1 MQRIP
6 HPTPKELAALL
17 GYMELSLIS
26 ETESF
31 LVYRAV
37 ARDAQPVLIKLP
49 ASDRPPPQILRQLE
63 HEFEIA
69 RELNPD
75 VVVRP
80 LRIERSAGRTALI
93 LEACPFPPLTEL
105 LRAPLEVGVF
115 LRIAGGIAAALAE
128 IHGQG
133 LVHKDIQ
140 PANIFANSLG
150 GVKLGGFGVASR
162 LFRERLPAPAPPEVI
177 DGTLAYMAPEQTGRM
192 NRSVDFRSDLYAL
205 GVTLYQMLTGRLP
218 FSASDPMEWVHCHIA
233 LQPVPPRKWVAEMP
247 GPLSDI
253 VLKLLA
259 KSAEERYQTA
269 RGLKADLEYCDTQWQ
284 AHGSIAPFPLG
295 ERDVPGHL
303 LIPEKLYGRQRE
315 VDALLAAFGRVVAS
329 GKPELVLVSGYSGIG
344 KSAVVSELHKALV
357 APRGLFA
364 GGKFDQYKRDIPY
377 ATLAQALQTLIRQV
391 LGKGE
396 EEIAGWRGTIQKAVA
411 PNGRLVTRL
420 VPDLVALIGEQPPV
434 QEAPPQ
440 DAQYRF
446 NTVVRRLLN
455 VFARPEHPLVL
466 FLDDLQWLD
475 AATLQLFEHLL
486 LHPSV
491 KHLLLLGAYRDNE
504 VGPSHPLVLALE
516 SMRKGGATIQSMVL
530 GPLMQEDVLRL
541 VADAFHCED
550 ERAEPLAR
558 LVYEKTGGNPFF
570 TIQFLTALADEGLVA
585 FDAGE
590 ARWQW
595 DLDRIH
601 GKGFTDNVAD
611 LMVGKLRRLPAGT
624 REVLK
629 QLACLGS
636 RADLVRLAQLQ
647 ETGQAVVEKNLMEA
661 IRAGFLLRQDDRVS
675 FLHDRVQEAAYAL
688 IPQAE
693 RPAMHLDIGRKLLS
707 QTGQEALDDILFDVV
722 NHLNQGAALIA
733 DLAEKARLAEL
744 NAAAGRRARASIAY
758 ATARDCFAAAAA
770 LLPEGAWD
778 AQYGF
783 RFSLFLDWAEVEYLC
798 GDFEEAERLFELLL
812 VQAKSDLDKA
822 AVYKLR
828 LALYPIAGR
837 YDDAIAM
844 GIEALRLFGEM
855 IPLDDKALTRAIE
868 AETAAVR
875 ENMRGRRIADLAE
888 GPETTD
894 PLVNAVTGLLTSM
907 SGPAYIGSTPQCY
920 PLLALKNLNYAL
932 KYGLTKEACHAFSS
946 YAYLLVTDYGD
957 PHSAYAFS
965 ELALGLSER
974 FGDPGMIGTVL
985 YLHGNHVNLWLK
997 PFASDFPFLE
1007 RGFRVCVDAG
1017 NLVFA
1022 NYIAYSIIWQAVE
1035 RGDTLGD
1042 VLGFSR
1048 SYASFALGSRN
1059 EAIYQSIVL
1068 EQQFLRCLMG
1078 ESEGDVSFS
1087 DEDINEF
1094 SCVEKITAAS
1104 FTCGIMY
1111 YHTMKTMVAY
1121 LMGDDA
1127 ASRNH
1132 AEAAE
1137 QLLAAAMA
1145 QPMEAT
1151 FYFIH
1156 ALVLARIGRET
1167 AAGEREEILKKLS
1180 ACHKKLA
1187 FWAGTCPANFAAK
1200 HLLVS
1205 AELAEIEGREIAA
1218 EQFFEQAIESAK
1230 ANGFVHWGAMA
1241 NEAAA
1246 RFHGSRG
1253 LKTASR
1259 AYLREACYCYG
1270 RWGAEAKVAQLD
1282 RLHPWLAEEAFT
1294 EPGTAARPEQLDV
1307 MAIIKA
1313 QHAISGEIVQEQL
1326 AETLLRIVMEN
1337 AGAQKGYL
1345 SVEPDSRLFA
1355 VAGTGGQIEFRRVP
1369 SSSVPGVAE
1378 SILNYVKRTGRSI
1391 FLDDASTDAGGF
1403 ADDEYLLRTKPKSV
1417 LCLPILRQAKLLGAV
1432 YLENNLTAGAFTPDR
1447 RAVLETLASQ
1457 AAISLENAQTYKA
1470 LQESEAKYRRI
1481 VDTAR
1486 EGILGV
1492 GPDDL
1497 VVFANTM
1504 MSEML
1509 GYKSDEL
1516 IGRPA
1521 TDFICEEDADAHR
1534 RMLARRR
1541 RNIPDYYE
1549 RCFRHRD
1556 GHPVWTL
1563 VSGVPVF
1570 DAAGKYQ
1577 GSFAMFTDITARKA
1591 AEEELRQH
1599 KNQLENTVQQ
1609 RTAELLVA
1617 RDAAE
1622 AANRAKSMFLANMS
1636 HELRTPLNVILGF
1649 SGLMR
1654 REPDANAS
1662 QREKLDII
1670 NRSGE
1675 HLLALIN
1682 DVLEMAKI
1690 EAGRVQLEKMPFD
1703 LGGTVRDVVAM
1714 MRLRAEE
1721 KGLRLL
1727 LEQSPAFPRYLKG
1740 DEGRLRQILV
1750 NLIGNAVK
1758 FTAAGSVSVRLGVK
1772 EETPRHLLIEVEDTG
1787 PGIEPENQKRLFQPF
1802 IQLAESEMQKG
1813 TGLGLAITR
1822 HFVELMGGSIGI
1834 ESTPGKGSLFRF
1846 HLPLELADAAEIAAD
1861 QEAGEEGEVC
1871 GLVPGQPAYRVLV
1884 VEDERDNQL
1893 LLSKLMT
1900 GVGFDARVADNGEVA
1915 LKIFEEWRPHLI
1927 LMDRLM
1933 PVMDGVEATRR
1944 IRRLPYGRDV
1954 KIVAVTASVFKEQ
1967 RQELFDA
1974 GMNDF
1979 VCKPYRIDEIYV
1991 CLARQLGVKYVYR
2004 QVTPETQASG
2014 LTPAMLVALPEAL
2027 RRQLHDALV
2036 RLDSDR
2042 IMEVIGEAG
2051 KTDPRLARVLTRLAE
2066 NFDYPA
2072 ILDALE
2078 AENRP

>member
-1 MQRIP
+1 MQRISR
-6 HPTPKELAALL
+6 PTPKELTAL
-17 GYMELSLIS
+17 GYTEPSLIS

-37 ARDAQPVLIKLP
+37 ARDAQPVLVKLP
-49 ASDRPPPQILRQLE
+49 ALDRPPPQILRQLE

-69 RELNPD
+69 RELNPE

-80 LRIERSAGRTALI
+80 LRIERSAGLTALI
-93 LEACPFPPLTEL
+93 LEACPYPPLAEL
-105 LRAPLEVGVF
+105 LGAPLEVAVF

-128 IHGQG
+128 VHGQG

-140 PANIFANSLG
+140 PANIFANGSG
-150 GVKLGGFGVASR
+150 GVRLSGFGVASR
-162 LFRERLPAPAPPEVI
+162 LSHERLAAPPPPEVI

-192 NRSVDFRSDLYAL
+192 NRSIDLRSDLYAL
-205 GVTLYQMLTGRLP
+205 GVTLYQMLTGQLP

-233 LQPVPPRKWVAEMP
+233 LQPVPPRERVAGMP

-253 VLKLLA
+253 ILKLLA

-269 RGLKADLEYCDTQWQ
+269 AGLKADLEYCDTQWR
-284 AHGSIAPFPLG
+284 AHGGIAPFPLG
-295 ERDVPGHL
+295 ERDVSGHL
-303 LIPEKLYGRQRE
+303 LIPETLYGRQRE
-315 VDALLAAFGRVVAS
+315 VGVLLAAFDRVAVS
-329 GKPELVLVSGYSGIG
+329 GKAEFVLVAGYSGIG
-344 KSAVVSELHKALV
+344 KSAVVNELHKVLV
-357 APRGLFA
+357 AQRALFA
-364 GGKFDQYKRDIPY
+364 GGKFDQYKRDVPY

-391 LGKGE
+391 LGKRE
-396 EEIAGWRGTIQKAVA
+396 EEIAEWRGAMQKAVG
-411 PNGRLVTRL
+411 PNGRLITNL
-420 VPDLVALIGEQPPV
+420 VPDLVALIGEQPPL
-434 QEAPPQ
+434 QEVPPQ

-446 NTVVRRLLN
+446 NTVFRRIIN
-455 VFARPEHPLVL
+455 VLARPEHPLVL

-475 AATLQLFEHLL
+475 AATLQLLEYLL
-486 LHPSV
+486 IHPSV

-504 VGPSHPLVLALE
+504 VDPSHPLALALG
-516 SMRKGGATIQSMVL
+516 SMRKGGAAIHSIVL
-530 GPLMQEDVLRL
+530 GPLLEEDVLRL
-541 VADAFHCED
+541 ATDAFHCED
-550 ERAEPLAR
+550 ERAKPLAR
-558 LVYEKTGGNPFF
+558 LVYEKTAGNPFF
-570 TIQFLTALADEGLVA
+570 TIQFLTALADEGLVV
-585 FDAGE
+585 FDPRE

-595 DLDRIH
+595 DLDRIR

-611 LMVGKLRRLPAGT
+611 LMVGKLNRLPVGT
-624 REVLK
+624 REALK

-636 RADLVRLAQLQ
+636 QAELARLARLQ
-647 ETGQAVVEKNLMEA
+647 ETTEATVEKNLLEA
-661 IRAGFLLRQDDRVS
+661 IQAGFLLRQEDCVS

-693 RPAMHLDIGRKLLS
+693 RPAMHLLIGRKLLS
-707 QTGQEALDDILFDVV
+707 QAEPEVLDDILFDVV
-722 NHLNQGAALIA
+722 NHLNQGVGLMT
-733 DLAEKARLAEL
+733 DPAEKVRLAEL

-770 LLPEGAWD
+770 LLPGDAWD
-778 AQYGF
+778 ARYGPQ
-783 RFSLFLDWAEVEYLC
+783 FSLVLDWSETEYLC

-828 LALYPIAGR
+828 LALYPIAGG
-837 YDDAIAM
+837 YDDALAV
-844 GIEALRLFGEM
+844 GIKALQLFGEI
-855 IPLDDKALTRAIE
+855 IPLDDEALNRAIE

-875 ENMRGRRIADLAE
+875 ENMRGREIAELAE
-888 GPETTD
+888 DPEATD
-894 PLVNAVTGLLTSM
+894 PRAKAVAGLLTGM

-920 PLLALKNLNYAL
+920 PLLVLKNLNYAL
-932 KYGLTKEACHAFSS
+932 KYGLTKEACHAFSA
-946 YAYLLVTDYGD
+946 YAHLLVSNYGD
-957 PHSAYAFS
+957 PQSGEAFS

-974 FGDPGMIGTVL
+974 FGDLGMIGSVL
-985 YLHGNHVNLWLK
+985 YLHGNHVNFWRK

-1017 NLVFA
+1017 NLVYA
-1022 NYIAYSIIWQAVE
+1022 NYIAYSIVWQAVE

-1048 SYASFALGSRN
+1048 NYASFALGSRN
-1059 EAIYQSIVL
+1059 EAIYHSIVL

-1078 ESEGDVSFS
+1078 ETEGDRSFS
-1087 DEDINEF
+1087 GEGVNELT
-1094 SCVEKITAAS
+1094 CVEKIAQAS

-1111 YHTMKTMVAY
+1111 YHTLKTMVAY

-1127 ASRNH
+1127 AARNH
-1132 AEAAE
+1132 AEEAG
-1137 QLLAAAMA
+1137 LLVAAAMA
-1145 QPMEAT
+1145 QPMEAM

-1156 ALVLARIGRET
+1156 ALVLTRICRET
-1167 AAGEREEILKKLS
+1167 AAGEREGMLKKLS
-1180 ACHKKLA
+1180 AYRKKLA
-1187 FWAGTCPANFAAK
+1187 FWAETCPANFAAK

-1218 EQFFEQAIESAK
+1218 EQFFEQAIESSK
-1230 ANGFVHWGAMA
+1230 ANGFVHWEAMA

-1246 RFHGSRG
+1246 RFHGGRG
-1253 LKTASR
+1253 LKTAAR
-1259 AYLREACYCYG
+1259 AYLREARYCYG
-1270 RWGAEAKVAQLD
+1270 RWGAEAKVAQLK
-1282 RLHPWLAEEAFT
+1282 RLHPWLAGEAFT
-1294 EPGTAARPEQLDV
+1294 ERGAMAARPEQLDV

-1345 SVEPDSRLFA
+1345 FVEPDSRLFA
-1355 VAGTGGQIEFRRVP
+1355 LVGTSGQIEFRREPP
-1369 SSSVPGVAE
+1369 SSLPDVAE

-1391 FLDDASTDAGGF
+1391 FLDDAGTDAGGF
-1403 ADDEYLLRTKPKSV
+1403 ADDEYLSRTKPKSV
-1417 LCLPILRQAKLLGAV
+1417 LCLPILRQAKLLGAL
-1432 YLENNLTAGAFTPDR
+1432 YLENNLAAGAFTPDR
-1447 RAVLETLASQ
+1447 RAVLESLASQ
-1457 AAISLENAQTYKA
+1457 AAISLENARTYKA

-1486 EGILGV
+1486 EGIMGV
-1492 GPDDL
+1492 GPNDL
-1497 VVFANTM
+1497 LVFVNTM

-1509 GYKSDEL
+1509 GYKSDEMV
-1516 IGRPA
+1516 GRPA
-1521 TDFICEEDADAHR
+1521 SDFMCAGDADAHR
-1534 RMLARRR
+1534 RMLERRR

-1577 GSFAMFTDITARKA
+1577 GSFAMFTDISARKA

-1649 SGLMR
+1649 SSLMR
-1654 REPDANAS
+1654 REPDTNAG

-1675 HLLALIN
+1675 HLLSLIN

-1690 EAGRVQLEKMPFD
+1690 EAGRVQLENAAFD
-1703 LGGTVRDVVAM
+1703 LGGTVRDVVDM

-1721 KGLRLL
+1721 KGLYLL
-1727 LEQSPAFPRYLKG
+1727 LELSPVFPRYIKG
-1740 DEGRLRQILV
+1740 DEGRLRQILM

-1758 FTAAGSVSVRLGVK
+1758 FTDEGGITVRLGM
-1772 EETPRHLLIEVEDTG
+1772 EENTRRHLLTEVEDTG
-1787 PGIEPENQKRLFQPF
+1787 PGIAPENQKRLFQPF
-1802 IQLAESEMQKG
+1802 VQLAESEMQKG

-1822 HFVELMGGSIGI
+1822 HFVELMGGSLTVR
-1834 ESTPGKGSLFRF
+1834 STLGKGSVFRVD
-1846 HLPLELADAAEIAAD
+1846 LPLELVDEAEVSVVRTDAG
-1861 QEAGEEGEVC
+1861 AGEIC
-1871 GLVPGQPAYRVLV
+1871 ALAPGQPTYRILV
-1884 VEDERDNQL
+1884 VEDELDNQL
-1893 LLSKLMT
+1893 LLKKLME
-1900 GVGFDARVADNGEVA
+1900 GVGLDVRVADNGEEAV
-1915 LKIFEEWRPHLI
+1915 KVFEEWRPHFI
-1927 LMDRLM
+1927 MMDWRM

-1954 KIVAVTASVFKEQ
+1954 KVVAVTASVFKEQ

-1974 GMNDF
+1974 GVDDL
-1979 VCKPYRIDEIYV
+1979 VWKPYRIDEIFA
-1991 CLARQLGVKYVYR
+1991 CLARQLGVKYLYR
-2004 QVTPETQASG
+2004 EAAPETQAVG
-2014 LTPAMLVALPEAL
+2014 LTPDMLVALPEAL
-2027 RRQLHDALV
+2027 RREFHDALV
-2036 RLDSDR
+2036 SLDSGR
-2042 IMEVIGEAG
+2042 ITMIIGEVG
-2051 KTDPRLARVLTRLAE
+2051 NIDPQLAPLLTRLVE

-2072 ILDALE
+2072 ILHALE
-2078 AENRP
+2078 TENRP